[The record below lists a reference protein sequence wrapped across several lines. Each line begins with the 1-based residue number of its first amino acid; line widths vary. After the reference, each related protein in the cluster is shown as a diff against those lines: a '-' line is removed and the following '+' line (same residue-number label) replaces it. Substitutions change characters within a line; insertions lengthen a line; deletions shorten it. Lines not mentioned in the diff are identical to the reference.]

1 VFSGFIDVWNAK
13 TFDCELSATLAE
25 EADLVRNYMTTEH
38 RIFLAHDLG
47 RALERSVVRP
57 DNPYASSFH
66 AFEEAIGELMRSRVM
81 RAWHYTRLTEAE
93 VDRLWHEGIHLSTP
107 ETLRSRFDLL
117 VASGEVSAHLADALY
132 AASPFHS
139 EQLDARSNKFWMV
152 SHPLAVDHS
161 GVEPLMAHWGG
172 EVASFWTKDPV
183 LLSPLA
189 AVGQPRVI
197 EPTVPLALTRQS
209 LLAGKAVVTTF
220 GRTLGCIPSKHFF
233 DLYVETPLRP
243 DSVLRVRS
251 NGDSSFRAMGLSYP
265 EGYVDVDI
273 GYWKELTGE
282 DD

>member
-132 AASPFHS
+132 AASPFHG
-139 EQLDARSNKFWMV
+139 EQLEARINKFWMV
-152 SHPLAVDHS
+152 SHPVVIHDR

-172 EVASFWTKDPV
+172 EVASFCTKDPV
-183 LLSPLA
+183 LLSPIA

-197 EPTVPLALTRQS
+197 ELTVPLALTRHNGS
-209 LLAGKAVVTTF
+209 AGKAAVATF
-220 GRTLGCIPSKHFF
+220 GRTLGCIVGKHFF
-233 DLYVETPLRP
+233 DLCATTPLRP
-243 DSVLRVRS
+243 DSVLRVHS
-251 NGDSSFRAMGLSYP
+251 EGDSSFQAMGTRLP
-265 EGYVDVDI
+265 RR
-273 GYWKELTGE
+273 LR
-282 DD
+282 